1 MTGKERLN
9 MTEQEIKD
17 LVTRQRKYFRTGAT
31 LPVGTRL
38 AALRRLYAAI
48 SENEKD
54 IHDAIRKDLGK
65 SNFESYMCETGLV
78 LEEISYMLKNT
89 GRLARE
95 KGVRTPLAQFHS
107 RSYQKPSP
115 YGVVLIMSPWN
126 YPFMLT
132 LSPLVDALA
141 AGNTAVVKPS
151 AYSPHTSEVI
161 RRILT
166 QCFPTHY
173 VSVVTGGRAENTCLL
188 REHFDYIFFTGS
200 QAVGKEVMRN
210 AAEHLTPVTLE
221 LGGKSPCIVDHTANI
236 RLAAKRIVFG
246 KYLNCGQTCVAP
258 DYVYCHRAVKDRL
271 VKEIQKQIQKQ
282 YGRQPLDNP
291 DYGKIINEKHF
302 DRLLGLM
309 DENKLVYGGKADR
322 KSLRI
327 EPAVLD
333 NVTFSDPVMQEEIFG
348 PIMPILVFDHLD
360 EVIRKVNAM
369 PHPLALYIFTSDKKA
384 AAKVL
389 SRCGFGGGC
398 VNDTIIH
405 LATTEMGF
413 GGFGESGM
421 GAYHGKTGFDTFTH
435 YKSIVDKKTWIDLPM
450 RYQPY
455 RKICEKMVR
464 FFLK

>member
-1 MTGKERLN
+1 
-9 MTEQEIKD
+9 MTEQEIKS
-17 LVTRQRKYFRTGAT
+17 LVAKQRTYFQTGAT
-31 LPVGTRL
+31 LPVSTRIQ
-38 AALRRLYAAI
+38 ALRRLYTAI
-48 SENEKD
+48 RENEQE
-54 IHDAIRKDLGK
+54 IHDALRNDLGK

-78 LEEISYMLKNT
+78 LEEISYMVKHT
-89 GRLARE
+89 RRFSRE
-95 KGVRTPLAQFHS
+95 QRVRTPLAQFHS
-107 RSYQKPSP
+107 RSYKKPSP
-115 YGVVLIMSPWN
+115 YGVALIMSPWN

-151 AYSPHTSEVI
+151 AYSPHTSDMI
-161 RRILT
+161 LRILS
-166 QCFPTHY
+166 QCFDPQY
-173 VSVVTGGRAENTCLL
+173 VAVVTGGRAENTCLL

-221 LGGKSPCIVDHTANI
+221 LGGKSPCIVDQTADI
-236 RLAAKRIVFG
+236 PLAARRIVFG

-258 DYVYCHRAVKDRL
+258 DYIYCHRSVKDQL
-271 VKEIQKQIQKQ
+271 IKEVQKQIQKQ
-282 YGRQPLDNP
+282 YGSQPLDNP

-302 DRLLGLM
+302 DRILGLI
-309 DENKLVYGGKADR
+309 DETKLVQGGRSDR
-322 KSLRI
+322 ETLRI
-327 EPAVLD
+327 EPTVLD
-333 NVTFSDPVMQEEIFG
+333 NVTFSDAVMQEEIFG
-348 PIMPILVFDHLD
+348 PIMPILVFDNLD
-360 EVIRKVNAM
+360 DVIRTINGM
-369 PHPLALYIFTSDKKA
+369 PHPLALYFFTSDKQ
-384 AAKVL
+384 AAKKVT

-398 VNDTIIH
+398 INDTIIH

-421 GAYHGKTGFDTFTH
+421 GAYHGKTGFDTFSH

-455 RKICEKMVR
+455 ERLHEKMVR